1 MSYLLTE
8 PRAVLVVG
16 GGERRDEVV
25 RAVETGSV
33 GQTGTVETGTV
44 ETVTVETG
52 TVETVTVETVE
63 ASREVL
69 DDRADVGCVVV
80 PGSDAERLT
89 AVCRA
94 AADAEP
100 SGLLPVVAWGTE
112 SVATTA
118 ACHEAC
124 RYLPE
129 SAGADDLRAVVDDA
143 LSAYERR
150 RAEAADSSILQT
162 LLTEGNMTMFAKDE
176 AARYVRMADIPYTPD
191 PDESRGKTDREV
203 FGERYPESSL
213 EAYKDD
219 RQVVETGEPIRERLE
234 QYTGRG
240 GDHWSEATKLPW
252 RVDGEL
258 LGLVGYAVDVTERV
272 RYENELAEQ
281 RRRFDQFA
289 SYVSHDLRT
298 PLQVSV
304 GALEHARES
313 EGVDE
318 DLSSALDRIE
328 RANQRI
334 EEILADL
341 SALSKGDQSGGTLPD
356 EVLDALDVGVSSTEL
371 EPLVENV
378 WRVDGTEAAT
388 LEVAVPD
395 GTELRAETE
404 TVRPL
409 VENLLKNAIDHGGED
424 VTVRVG
430 TTGRGFYVAD
440 DGPGIADAEREKVLE
455 PGYTTSEEG
464 TGTGLSIVRETV
476 EQQDWGLEI
485 GESDLGGARFDVTD
499 APIVVPTAATPAD
512 TVELTENRDVG
523 EVSIPG
529 EATYDEF
536 RDAWTV
542 VGDGRDIW
550 QDIDEFHFVYGET
563 SGPVRIEGRLG
574 QFEGVHEYSKAG
586 LMVRDGLDDDAAFAF
601 VGATSD
607 FGSEAL
613 WRERDGAEAAS
624 EQFGEPYEAYQ
635 WYRIDAVD
643 GEVTLSFSTDAEE
656 WQPLDQRP
664 VALEDPVC
672 VGLAVCSHSSDETI
686 EARFENV
693 TVTELDVE

>member
-16 GGERRDEVV
+16 GEERRDEVV
-25 RAVETGSV
+25 RALETGDA
-33 GQTGTVETGTV
+33 GR
-44 ETVTVETG
+44 
-52 TVETVTVETVE
+52 TVTVETVD
-63 ASREVL
+63 AAREVL
-69 DDRADVGCVVV
+69 DGRTDVGCLVV
-80 PGSDAERLT
+80 PGSDAERLARLCT
-89 AVCRA
+89 A
-94 AADAEP
+94 AADAVP
-100 SGLLPVVAWGTE
+100 CGRLPVVAWGDE

-118 ACHEAC
+118 ARYEAC

-129 SAGADDLRAVVDDA
+129 SAGTDDLRAVFDDA
-143 LSAYERR
+143 LSGYERR
-150 RAEAADSSILQT
+150 RGEAADSSILQT
-162 LLTEGNMTMFAKDE
+162 LLAEGNLTMFAKDAE
-176 AARYVRMADIPYTPD
+176 ARYVRMADIPYTPD
-191 PDESRGKTDREV
+191 PDEVWGKTDREV
-203 FGERYPESSL
+203 FG
-213 EAYKDD
+213 D
-219 RQVVETGEPIRERLE
+219 RHPQISVETYEADLEVIETDEPLRENLE

-272 RYENELAEQ
+272 HYENELAEQ

-304 GALEHARES
+304 GALEAARES
-313 EGVDE
+313 EGE
-318 DLSSALDRIE
+318 DLTSALDRIE

-341 SALSKGDQSGGTLPD
+341 SALSKSDQQGATLPD
-356 EVLDALDVGVSSTEL
+356 EVLDALDVGVPSTEL
-371 EPLVENV
+371 GPLVENV
-378 WRVDGTEAAT
+378 WLVNGTEEAT

-395 GTELRAETE
+395 GAELRAETE

-409 VENLLKNAIDHGGED
+409 VENLLKNAIDHGGDD
-424 VTVRVG
+424 VRVRVG

-464 TGTGLSIVRETV
+464 TGTGLAIVRETV

-485 GESDLGGARFDVTD
+485 GESDLGGARFEVTD
-499 APIVVPTAATPAD
+499 APVIVPTAVTPAGP
-512 TVELTENRDVG
+512 VEITENRDVG

-529 EATYDEF
+529 EATYDAF
-536 RDAWTV
+536 RDVWAV
-542 VGDGRDIW
+542 VGNGRDIW

-563 SGPVRIEGRLG
+563 ADPVRIEGRLDNL
-574 QFEGVHEYSKAG
+574 EGVHEYSKAG

-607 FGSEAL
+607 FGSETL

-635 WYRIDAVD
+635 WYRIDAVG
-643 GEVTLSFSTDAEE
+643 GEVTLSFSTDGEE
-656 WQPLDQRP
+656 WKLLDQRP
-664 VALEDPVC
+664 VALDGPVC
-672 VGLAVCSHSSDETI
+672 VGLAVCSHTTDETI

-693 TVTELDVE
+693 TVTELDVESTGSPT